1 MSFEHPHLHPG
12 PPGHRTLRARV
23 AEEGPLFETA
33 VLRMAR
39 ELAEALSWLHA
50 AGRNHGRLTPD
61 AVYFDAQGRAVLAL
75 EAPAADN
82 DKGWVPFEQGA
93 GKAAPASDLYQLGAA
108 LLFAA
113 SGKEP
118 VSTGLPLAY
127 RTPPEL
133 AAFSAPGRELVE
145 WLVEPRWDR
154 RPSDAAAVARDA
166 VNASQGRP
174 NARRARR
181 TAARGLVAGG
191 VALAVLAI
199 GFGLRSIPP
208 VEPQRPRPVAE
219 PVRPAVQERPP
230 VPRVSLDWN
239 AVAGP
244 YPDVMTLARDPGGA
258 VLVFTKY
265 EIHSFPAGRPE
276 SGRLVTSPL
285 LSKTKELLGRH
296 REERYSYATGHL
308 ASDGRVWGGAFDG
321 RVEGYPAGVSNK
333 SIIVPALEGSSRV
346 DALAWRA
353 GTLYAAHRGRLM
365 SWKEGAPGWTAAGFP
380 SGASPAALVVA
391 PNGALFAGGRG
402 GVWREEGGAWTRV
415 WEGPAEGDE
424 VRFLGFDE
432 AGSLLVGT
440 RDGLVILG
448 ADFSEAGRYLRGAV
462 VTSAASGPDGR
473 LWVGT
478 WNGGLH
484 ARIGG
489 AWYAFGYAQGLP
501 DDTVS
506 GVAVDGSGLLWV
518 GLYGHGV
525 VIRTEA
531 EAAAAARSAPAPAR
545 LNGELFSSLPE
556 AVHRKLTVG
565 RADGDVAF
573 LELGGLDYVYFGGR
587 QVWPRGVGALGP
599 DGTSARRG
607 EGGRWV
613 IRGGD
618 GSDRVLPPMPG
629 GSNATAALVDSR
641 GRLWVGTD
649 RAGLN
654 VFEDGAWTTHAAD
667 AGLDNNPVYAL
678 AEDAAG
684 ALWTATS
691 PFFDAKVGRYARK
704 NLHRFD
710 GNAWRHWSP
719 AEGLGYWS
727 TSDVRALADGS
738 VAVATNGGVSV
749 LKDGTL
755 RSLQGADGKDALRA
769 KALAPLAG
777 GALLALDPNGG
788 LTVSDKDFARRVSS
802 RSGLFTDQLSRAA
815 VDGDGDVWLLASDGR
830 VFVTPLRALREGR

>member
-23 AEEGPLFETA
+23 AEEGPLLETA

-50 AGRNHGRLTPD
+50 AGRKHGRLTPD

-93 GKAAPASDLYQLGAA
+93 GKAAPASDLYQLGGA

-113 SGKEP
+113 TGKEP

-154 RPSDAAAVARDA
+154 RPADAAAVARDA

-191 VALAVLAI
+191 VALTVLAI

-208 VEPQRPRPVAE
+208 VEPNRPRPIAE
-219 PVRPAVQERPP
+219 PARPAAPERAQT
-230 VPRVSLDWN
+230 PRVALDWN

-244 YPDVMTLARDPGGA
+244 YPDVMALARDPGGA
-258 VLVFTKY
+258 VWVFTKY
-265 EIHSFPAGRPE
+265 EIHNFQPGRPE
-276 SGRLVTSPL
+276 SSRMVTNPLV
-285 LSKTKELLGRH
+285 SKTKEMLGRH
-296 REERYSYATGHL
+296 REERYSYATGVL
-308 ASDGRVWGGAFDG
+308 ASNGSVWGGTFDG
-321 RVEGYPAGVSNK
+321 RVEGYPAPAGK
-333 SIIVPALEGSSRV
+333 ILVPALEGSSRV
-346 DALAWRA
+346 DGLAWRA

-365 SWKEGAPGWTAAGFP
+365 AWKEGAHDWAVAGFP
-380 SGASPAALVVA
+380 SGSRPEALVVS
-391 PNGALFAGGRG
+391 PNGALFVGGDR
-402 GVWREEGGAWTRV
+402 GVWREDGGAWTQVWKGAESDRV
-415 WEGPAEGDE
+415 K
-424 VRFLGFDE
+424 FLGFDE
-432 AGSLLVGT
+432 PGNMLVGT
-440 RDGLVILG
+440 HDGLVVLRT
-448 ADFSEAGRYLRGAV
+448 DFSEQGRYLQGSI

-484 ARIGG
+484 VRIDRT
-489 AWYAFGYAQGLP
+489 WYAFGYAQGLP

-506 GVAVDGSGLLWV
+506 GVAVDGAGLLWV

-525 VIRTEA
+525 VIRTES
-531 EAAAAARSAPAPAR
+531 EAAAAAVSRPPLAPTR
-545 LNGELFSSLPE
+545 LSGELYPSLTNAARNGLTGPRE
-556 AVHRKLTVG
+556 DGAVAHR
-565 RADGDVAF
+565 
-573 LELGGLDYVYFGGR
+573 ELGGLDYVYFGGR
-587 QVWPRGVGALGP
+587 QVWPPGVGALGP
-599 DGTSARRG
+599 EGTSARRG
-607 EGGRWV
+607 ESGTWV
-613 IRGGD
+613 LSRD
-618 GSDRVLPPMPG
+618 GKPDQVLPPMPG
-629 GSNATAALVDSR
+629 GPGATAALVDSR
-641 GRLWVGTD
+641 GRLWVGAD

-654 VFEDGAWTTHAAD
+654 VFEDGAWKTYAD
-667 AGLDNNPVYAL
+667 EAGLDNNPVHAL
-678 AEDAAG
+678 AEDASG
-684 ALWTATS
+684 ALWAATS
-691 PFFDAKVGRYARK
+691 PFFDAKVGQYARK

-710 GNAWRHWSP
+710 GRAWRHWSP

-727 TSDVRALADGS
+727 STDVCALSDGS

-749 LKDGTL
+749 LKGSGM
-755 RSLQGADGKDALRA
+755 RSPRDAAGKDAL
-769 KALAPLAG
+769 KATGVVALGG
-777 GALLALDPNGG
+777 GALLAIDPDAGF
-788 LTVSDKDFARRVSS
+788 TVSDGDFARRVTS
-802 RSGLFTDQLSRAA
+802 RTGLPTDRITRAA
-815 VDGDGDVWLLASDGR
+815 TDGDGNVWLLAENGT
-830 VFVTPLRALREGR
+830 VFVTPVRALREGR